1 MFKSYPDNSPNH
13 STLIHYCLAQNFVPI
28 ERSSMYKLLAKHKNC
43 QHIANYWNARGRK
56 RLLEDDDI
64 AEIVQGLKKQ
74 KWFHNWKS

>member
-1 MFKSYPDNSPNH
+1 
-13 STLIHYCLAQNFVPI
+13 
-28 ERSSMYKLLAKHKNC
+28 MYKLLAKHKNC